1 MERDAPK
8 QEESGLHPCH
18 SDLLCDAVRLP
29 HGTIASLLLQSIGD
43 AIGNADHRRSIPHA
57 GEVHDATRH
66 SHEVHGASDR
76 PHDVHD
82 AIHHV
87 GNCGG
92 KRDHHVGN
100 CGGMLRS
107 PGTSHI
113 RPSSHPNLNLGKLSG
128 KSCPGHMWY
137 GTAHDL

>member
-8 QEESGLHPCH
+8 REESGLHPCH

-43 AIGNADHRRSIPHA
+43 AIGNAVHRRSIPHA

-92 KRDHHVGN
+92 KRDPGRKA
-100 CGGMLRS
+100 CGMLRS
-107 PGTSHI
+107 PGTFHMW
-113 RPSSHPNLNLGKLSG
+113 PSSQPSSNLGKLNG
-128 KSCPGHMWY
+128 TSCLGHMWY

>member
-8 QEESGLHPCH
+8 REGSGLHPCH

-66 SHEVHGASDR
+66 SHEVHGATR
-76 PHDVHD
+76 HVHGFLFPSRVW
-82 AIHHV
+82 AIMVATAIPAAALVALYHLLV
-87 GNCGG
+87 
-92 KRDHHVGN
+92 
-100 CGGMLRS
+100 L
-107 PGTSHI
+107 
-113 RPSSHPNLNLGKLSG
+113 LALGLLLV
-128 KSCPGHMWY
+128 PI
-137 GTAHDL
+137 

>member
-66 SHEVHGASDR
+66 SHEVHGATR
-76 PHDVHD
+76 HVHE
-82 AIHHV
+82 IPFPIPGV
-87 GNCGG
+87 GNYG
-92 KRDHHVGN
+92 GN
-100 CGGMLRS
+100 CDPSRS
-107 PGTSHI
+107 PCGTLPPPGTSCI
-113 RPSSHPNLNLGKLSG
+113 GPASRPNLNLGRSHG
-128 KSCPGHMWY
+128 TSYPGHMLC
-137 GTAHDL
+137 GTIRGL